1 MHQKSLL
8 RSRAGIIKPLIE
20 ALSDKHTSVRN
31 YAATG
36 LASVLRSL
44 YPYRRFDLQT
54 AGYDYNAPE
63 TLRRAAVKR
72 IRTWWTTHRDR
83 DW

>member
-1 MHQKSLL
+1 MGTASIIVLL
-8 RSRAGIIKPLIE
+8 KRWRPQCPA
-20 ALSDKHTSVRN
+20 ALVGM
-31 YAATG
+31 AAAAAVTA
-36 LASVLRSL
+36 L
-44 YPYRRFDLQT
+44 FDLQT